1 MGTVFNDVTGWPGLS
16 GWVIE
21 LSGTVT
27 ATAVTD
33 ATGSYRFSGL
43 PAGTY
48 TICEVVQSGWRQ
60 TWPTPGTAC
69 STGVGYTFELAD
81 GRSGEFVDFGNV
93 RQ

>member
-60 TWPTPGTAC
+60 TWPTPDRLLDRRG
-69 STGVGYTFELAD
+69 LH
-81 GRSGEFVDFGNV
+81 V
-93 RQ
+93 RTRRRPER